1 MDNEP
6 TQSTQA
12 RHHVVIVGGGFGG
25 LYAAQSLRRAP
36 VQVTLIDRR
45 NFHLFQPL
53 LYQVATGGLSPANI
67 AAPLRSVL
75 KRQKNVRVMMA
86 EVSGLDVRARRVLL
100 TEGSVSYDSLIV
112 AAGSGNFYFGHA
124 DWERWAPALK
134 TIEDATEIRRRV
146 LMAFEIAEQETDP
159 QQVRRLLSF
168 VVVGGGPTGVELAGT
183 LAEICRYTLR
193 NQFHSI
199 KPQDARVI
207 LLEGQDQV
215 LPAYPPDLSVKAK
228 AQLEQIGV
236 TVRTGVMV
244 TDIQPDAVTFH
255 AGSQTETIHTRT
267 VLWSAGVRA
276 SHLGA
281 QLAQQAGISTDRQG
295 RVPVGPDLSLPEH
308 PNVFVIGDLASF
320 SHDTNGPLAGV
331 APVAIQEGRYVARLI
346 RQRLRGKTLSPFR
359 YRDYGTMATIGRAR
373 AVAMIGPFKFA
384 GLLAWLSWL
393 FVHLMYLVEFQNR
406 ILVLLQ
412 WAWNYF
418 TWNRAARLI
427 TGENTLPPSPDA
439 RASGDNGR
447 LAATPEADSVPVRS

>member
-1 MDNEP
+1 MVDDRIHS
-6 TQSTQA
+6 TQS
-12 RHHVVIVGGGFGG
+12 RHHVVIIGGGFGG

-75 KRQKNVRVMMA
+75 KRQKNARVMMA
-86 EVSGLDVRARRVLL
+86 EVRGVDLHTRRVLL
-100 TEGSVSYDSLIV
+100 TDGSVSYDSLIV
-112 AAGSGNFYFGHA
+112 ATGSGNSYFGHT

-193 NQFHSI
+193 NQFRSI

-207 LLEGQDQV
+207 LLEGQEQV

-244 TDIQPDAVTFH
+244 TDIQPDAVTFR

-320 SHDTNGPLAGV
+320 SHGTNGPLAGV

-346 RQRLRGKTLSPFR
+346 RQRLRGKTLPPFR

-427 TGENTLPPSPDA
+427 TGENTLPPHDA
-439 RASGDNGR
+439 RANGDNGR
-447 LAATPEADSVPVRS
+447 LVATPEAESVPVRS